1 MACGPPHG
9 ISCNPFVIESSRAS
23 SQCNRFWLWGAVDNE
38 GRTKHLRQVRKYY
51 DHNTERFLKWGKGE
65 RTFNIH
71 GALWHPE
78 VKSLAEAMH
87 YSDELIAREIERC
100 PYPVNRV
107 LDLGCGVGGSIFYLV
122 RRLSRVRSFVG
133 ISLSSLQIDS
143 ARQRIPEAQRSH
155 IQFEEGCFLRL
166 PTDRFKADF
175 SYSIEA
181 FTHCPDPD
189 IFFSVQAGLL
199 PPGGRLAIVD
209 DCLNDEIGP
218 TFRHMRLLDR
228 YRRNWLL
235 PGLQGLT
242 ALKSFAEKKGFRLIK
257 NQNLTPYLR
266 LGRPRD
272 RAISLIVRFLGP
284 LMERDTY
291 LKSLSGGDA
300 RQKCYLKK
308 LIHYRLLVFEKTCSR

>member
-1 MACGPPHG
+1 MDGT
-9 ISCNPFVIESSRAS
+9 
-23 SQCNRFWLWGAVDNE
+23 D
-38 GRTKHLRQVRKYY
+38 HLRQVRKFY
-51 DHNTERFLKWGKGE
+51 DLNTERFLKWGKGE
-65 RTFNIH
+65 RTFNLH

-78 VKSLAEAMH
+78 VESLAEAMH
-87 YSDELIAREIERC
+87 YSDELIAREVERC

-122 RRLSRVRSFVG
+122 GRLSRVRSFTG
-133 ISLSSLQIDS
+133 ISLSPLQINS
-143 ARQRIPEAQRSH
+143 ARQRIPEAQKNRIH
-155 IQFEEGCFLRL
+155 FEEGCFLRL

-181 FTHCPDPD
+181 FTHGADPD
-189 IFFSVQAGLL
+189 SFFAVQAGLL

-209 DCLNDEIGP
+209 DCLSEEI
-218 TFRHMRLLDR
+218 RLSSRQMRLLAS

-235 PGLQGLT
+235 PGMMGLT
-242 ALKSFAEKKGFRLIK
+242 ALKSLAEKKGFRLIK

-272 RAISLIVRFLGP
+272 RAISFLVKCLGS

-291 LKSLSGGDA
+291 LRSLLGGDA
-300 RQKCYLKK
+300 RQKCYLEG
-308 LIHYRLLVFEKTCSR
+308 LIHYRLLVFEKQASKE

>member
-1 MACGPPHG
+1 
-9 ISCNPFVIESSRAS
+9 
-23 SQCNRFWLWGAVDNE
+23 VDNVDE
-38 GRTKHLRQVRKYY
+38 TDHLLQVRKYY

-78 VKSLAEAMH
+78 VKSLVEAMH

-122 RRLSRVRSFVG
+122 RRLSRVRSFTG
-133 ISLSSLQIDS
+133 ISLSPLQINS
-143 ARQRIPEAQRSH
+143 ARQRIPEAQKNRIH
-155 IQFEEGCFLRL
+155 FDEGCFLQL

-181 FTHCPDPD
+181 FAHCPDPD
-189 IFFSVQAGLL
+189 IFFAVQAGLL
-199 PPGGRLAIVD
+199 PPGGRLVIVD
-209 DCLNDEIGP
+209 DCLSDEIRP
-218 TFRHMRLLDR
+218 SARQMRLLGS

-235 PGLQGLT
+235 PGLQAFT
-242 ALKSFAEKKGFRLIK
+242 ALKSLAEKKGFRLIK

-272 RAISLIVRFLGP
+272 RAISLLVKFLGP

-291 LKSLSGGDA
+291 LRSLIGGDA
-300 RQKCYLKK
+300 RQTCYLEG
-308 LIHYRLLVFEKTCSR
+308 LIHYRLLVFEKYAPSDGQTVCP

>member
-1 MACGPPHG
+1 
-9 ISCNPFVIESSRAS
+9 
-23 SQCNRFWLWGAVDNE
+23 VDNV
-38 GRTKHLRQVRKYY
+38 GGTDHLRQVKKYY
-51 DHNTERFLKWGKGE
+51 DHNTERFLKWGKSE

-122 RRLSRVRSFVG
+122 RRLSRVRSFTG
-133 ISLSSLQIDS
+133 ISLSPLQIKS
-143 ARQRIPEAQRSH
+143 ARQRIPETQKKRIH
-155 IQFEEGCFLRL
+155 FEEGCFLQL
-166 PTDRFKADF
+166 PADRFKADY

-189 IFFSVQAGLL
+189 IFFAVQAGLL
-199 PPGGRLAIVD
+199 PLGGRLAIVD
-209 DCLNDEIGP
+209 DCLSDEIRLSS
-218 TFRHMRLLDR
+218 RHIRLLGI

-235 PGLQGLT
+235 PGLRGLT
-242 ALKSFAEKKGFRLIK
+242 ALKSLAEEKGFRLIK
-257 NQNLTPYLR
+257 NRNLTPYLR

-272 RAISLIVRFLGP
+272 RAISLLVKILGP
-284 LMERDTY
+284 LMLRDTY
-291 LKSLSGGDA
+291 LMSLLGGDA
-300 RQKCYLKK
+300 RQKCYLQG
-308 LIHYRLLVFEKTCSR
+308 LIHYRLLVFEKYAPNDFQTN

>member
-1 MACGPPHG
+1 MD
-9 ISCNPFVIESSRAS
+9 N
-23 SQCNRFWLWGAVDNE
+23 VD
-38 GRTKHLRQVRKYY
+38 GTDHLRQVRKYY
-51 DHNTERFLKWGKGE
+51 DDNTGRFLMWGKGE

-87 YSDELIAREIERC
+87 YSDELVAREIERC

-122 RRLSRVRSFVG
+122 RRLSRVRSFTG
-133 ISLSSLQIDS
+133 ISLSPLQIDT
-143 ARQRIPEAQRSH
+143 ARQRIPKSQKNR
-155 IQFEEGCFLRL
+155 IQFEEGCFLQL

-189 IFFSVQAGLL
+189 IFFAVQAGLL

-209 DCLNDEIGP
+209 DCLSDEIGL
-218 TFRHMRLLDR
+218 TSRQMRLLGR

-235 PGLQGLT
+235 PGLRGLT
-242 ALKSFAEKKGFRLIK
+242 ALTSLAEEKGFRLIK
-257 NQNLTPYLR
+257 DQNLTPYLR

-272 RAISLIVRFLGP
+272 RAISWLVKFLGP
-284 LMERDTY
+284 LMERGTY
-291 LKSLSGGDA
+291 LRSLLGGDA
-300 RQKCYLKK
+300 RQKCYLEG
-308 LIHYRLLVFEKTCSR
+308 LIHYRLLVFEK

>member
-1 MACGPPHG
+1 
-9 ISCNPFVIESSRAS
+9 
-23 SQCNRFWLWGAVDNE
+23 VDNV
-38 GRTKHLRQVRKYY
+38 GGKDHLRQVRKYY
-51 DHNTERFLKWGKGE
+51 DHNTGRFLKWGKGE
-65 RTFNIH
+65 STFNLH

-78 VKSLAEAMH
+78 VKSLAGAMH
-87 YSDELIAREIERC
+87 YSNELVAREIERC

-122 RRLSRVRSFVG
+122 RRLSRVRSFTG
-133 ISLSSLQIDS
+133 ISLSPLQIDT
-143 ARQRIPEAQRSH
+143 ARQRIPEAQKNRIH
-155 IQFEEGCFLRL
+155 FEEGCFLQL

-189 IFFSVQAGLL
+189 IFFAVQADLL
-199 PPGGRLAIVD
+199 PPGGRLSIVD
-209 DCLNDEIGP
+209 DCLSDEIGLSS
-218 TFRHMRLLDR
+218 RQMRILDS

-235 PGLQGLT
+235 PGLRGLT
-242 ALKSFAEKKGFRLIK
+242 ALKSIAEEKGFHLIR

-272 RAISLIVRFLGP
+272 WAISLLVKFLGP

-291 LKSLSGGDA
+291 LKSLLGGNA
-300 RQKCYLKK
+300 RQKCYLEG
-308 LIHYRLLVFEKTCSR
+308 LIHYRLLVFEKIRSFSSVFTSATS